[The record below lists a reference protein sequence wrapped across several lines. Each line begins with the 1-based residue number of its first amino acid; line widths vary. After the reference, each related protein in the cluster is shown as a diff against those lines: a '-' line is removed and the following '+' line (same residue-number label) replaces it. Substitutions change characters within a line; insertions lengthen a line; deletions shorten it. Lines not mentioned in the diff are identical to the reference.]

1 MTKKH
6 SNQVRIIS
14 GKFKRRWVSF
24 IDGEGLRPTPD
35 RLRETLFN
43 WLMDDIN
50 YAYVLDMCAGSGI
63 LGLECLSRG
72 ANFAIFIEPNHAQA
86 KKLSEHL
93 NSFALNDKAH
103 LYKQTAQ
110 TVLPKLSGKT
120 SVSADDLTAS
130 HLTASH
136 PTSRHHPITKTA
148 FNIVFIDPPYRL
160 HLWQSLVDMLLNHH
174 LLADNG
180 LIYLEGD
187 RPLEQM
193 IDDRLTQKLITVK
206 STKIGQ
212 IWAYL
217 LTPNQ
222 SQPPNQS
229 QTQ

>member
-72 ANFAIFIEPNHAQA
+72 ANFAVFIEPNHTQA

-93 NSFALNDKAH
+93 SEFALNDKAH

-110 TVLPKLSGKT
+110 TVLPKLNSQT
-120 SVSADDLTAS
+120 QTRLSANDLTTNHSTINHLATS
-130 HLTASH
+130 HHST
-136 PTSRHHPITKTA
+136 TKTA

-160 HLWQSLVDMLLNHH
+160 HLWQSLIDRLLHHH

-193 IDDRLTQKLITVK
+193 LDDSLTQKLITVK
-206 STKIGQ
+206 STKVGQ

-217 LTPNQ
+217 LTLDK
-222 SQPPNQS
+222 S
-229 QTQ
+229 QT